1 MSMHT
6 ELQLV
11 TAPEVP
17 LEAECLSPARLAGLS
32 QSGIERL
39 KVMHGNREACVGD
52 FFKVTGNG
60 QPLLHLEGDLS
71 RVKYIGHRMADGEVR
86 VDGSAGMHLGAGM
99 SGGLIHVSGNA
110 SDWVGP
116 EMRGGRIVVMGNAGH
131 MVGSAYRGQSVGIQ
145 GGEILIHGNVKN
157 ELGSAM
163 RRGLIA
169 VGGQA
174 GDYVGVNMRA
184 GTIVVIGGM
193 GIRPG
198 AGMLRGSIVS
208 FQPVE
213 LLPSFT
219 YACWMRPV
227 FLRFYLCH
235 LGQSGFEIGDDHM
248 GGRYRRYCG
257 DSIEENRGEILVF
270 DSR

>member
-1 MSMHT
+1 MHT
-6 ELQLV
+6 ELQLI
-11 TAPEVP
+11 TRPDVP

-32 QSGIERL
+32 QAGVEHL
-39 KVMHGNREACVGD
+39 QVMHGNQAATVGD
-52 FFKVTGNG
+52 FFKVSGNG
-60 QPLLHLEGDLS
+60 QLQLHLEGDLS
-71 RVKYIGHRMADGEVR
+71 RVKYIGAGMQEGEVY
-86 VDGSAGMHLGAGM
+86 VNGSVGMHLGAGM
-99 SGGLIHVSGNA
+99 SGGLIHVSKDA

-116 EMRGGRIVVMGNAGH
+116 EMSGGRIIVMGDAGH

-174 GDYVGVNMRA
+174 GDFAGVNMRA
-184 GTIVVIGGM
+184 GTIVVMGGM
-193 GIRPG
+193 GIRAG
-198 AGMLRGSIVS
+198 AGMVRGSIVS
-208 FQPVE
+208 FTSAE
-213 LLPSFT
+213 ILPSFS
-219 YACWMRPV
+219 YSCRFRPI

-235 LGQSGFEIGDDHM
+235 LGQSGFEISDDM
-248 GGRYRRYCG
+248 KSGNYLRYCG
-257 DSIEENRGEILVF
+257 DAVEENRGELLIY

>member
-1 MSMHT
+1 MHT
-6 ELQLV
+6 ELTLV

-17 LEAECLSPARLAGLS
+17 IEAECLSPAHLAGLS
-32 QSGIERL
+32 QAGIERL
-39 KVMHGNREACVGD
+39 QMMHGNRTVRVGD
-52 FFKVTGNG
+52 FFRVTGNG
-60 QPLLHLEGDLS
+60 QLSLRMEGDLS
-71 RVKYIGHRMADGEVR
+71 RVKYIGAGMTEGEIR
-86 VDGSAGMHLGAGM
+86 IDGSAGMHLGMGM
-99 SGGLIHVSGNA
+99 SGGVIRVSGNA

-116 EMRGGRIVVMGNAGH
+116 EMSGGRIEVMGDAGH
-131 MVGSAYRGQSVGIQ
+131 MVGSAYRGQHTGIQ

-174 GDYVGVNMRA
+174 GDFVGVNMRA
-184 GTIVVIGGM
+184 GTIVVMGEM

-198 AGMLRGSIVS
+198 AGMLRGTIVS
-208 FQPVE
+208 FQSAE
-213 LLPSFT
+213 LLPTFT
-219 YACWMRPV
+219 YSSWTRPV

-235 LGQSGFEIGDDHM
+235 LGQSGFEIDDDHM

-257 DSIEENRGEILVF
+257 DGLEENRGEILLF